1 MKKFV
6 VRIGYV
12 DYAVEQDDAAELLA
26 IASRAQAVERP
37 KYDKPYYVKKE
48 QEQFVD
54 NLQLSEVIEEAPP
67 DPDVVSVAEPPPK
80 PEFPF

>member
-6 VRIGYV
+6 ARIGYV

-26 IASRAQAVERP
+26 IASRAVAVERL
-37 KYDKPYYVKKE
+37 KWGEPYYKRKE
-48 QEQFVD
+48 QEQIVES
-54 NLQLSEVIEEAPP
+54 LQIAEVIEEPRS
-67 DPDVVSVAEPPPK
+67 DSDVVSVVEPPPK